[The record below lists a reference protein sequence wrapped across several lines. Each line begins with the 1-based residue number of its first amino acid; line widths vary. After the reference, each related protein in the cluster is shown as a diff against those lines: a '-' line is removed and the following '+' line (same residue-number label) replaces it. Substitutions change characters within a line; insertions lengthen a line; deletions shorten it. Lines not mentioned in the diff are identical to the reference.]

1 MTIRYT
7 IDIRVNVYTH
17 SAAPRGVSRY
27 TMGYTMGYKYNVT
40 KYAYVRLIAHG
51 VSHGVPRYT
60 TPAVQPVVLVV

>member
-1 MTIRYT
+1 
-7 IDIRVNVYTH
+7 
-17 SAAPRGVSRY
+17 
-27 TMGYTMGYKYNVT
+27 MGYKYNVT